1 MKLTI
6 GKKLAI
12 NLLLIIG
19 VLLGLLWYFRSD
31 AIKLK
36 DDFNGYS
43 FLINEVKSAK
53 DLQLNITGIWRA
65 VMEAALV
72 KDRLTL
78 SIAAKDHY
86 DKAIKNTEQLLL
98 LNSNDEA
105 YTAKIK
111 NLQASIS
118 SVYKAGTRLFEAFST
133 GSTTA
138 VGMVSDFDKTA
149 NQLVQGVN
157 EYLSEVM
164 VKEETSREKFK
175 ATIETLT
182 GTMSNAVMAI
192 VIFIIIISIFFNY
205 NISSI
210 IKSLVSETDRIT
222 GGITGGQLN
231 VRGDLHKI
239 NFEFRC
245 VIEGINN
252 ILNAMVNPLH
262 QAADYIEKISQG
274 EIPKMI
280 EQEYNGDFNKIKNN
294 INECLATLRSLMID
308 DGGKVLSAAA
318 EKDLTGRIKK
328 NYNGIYEKMKFNIN
342 NLLDNL
348 DISFQKTLEISVQVS
363 YASEDI
369 RRGSKSLAAGVSK
382 QASALEQ
389 ISASLHETN
398 AMSKQNAQNART
410 GLEMSKHT
418 RAITLKGVESMKKL
432 AATIEKIKDSADA
445 TSKIIKTID
454 EIAFQTN
461 ILALNA
467 AVEAARAGEAGKGFA
482 VVADEVRNLAMRSA
496 EAAQNTAR
504 LIADSVK
511 TSEEGVNINN
521 EVMKNFDDIS
531 ENVNKVNEVVSDIA
545 SASEHQRAGIEQIN
559 DGIAQLNTVTQQNS
573 VFSTES
579 ANAAGEL
586 ADQAHQMRE
595 IVSSFNIS
603 YINRGSVANDGSR
616 RQKPGQGSAKARGR
630 GGAPDNDQAG
640 RQYKSRIAVQ
650 ALVNDDDERD
660 DIEEPGA
667 EPSASTGAVRPP
679 QQEKRGDPKKVIPFE
694 ENKNVLEEF

>member
-1 MKLTI
+1 MRLTI

-31 AIKLK
+31 AAKLK
-36 DDFNGYS
+36 DDFNSYS

-53 DLQLNITGIWRA
+53 DLQLNITGVWRA

-72 KDRLTL
+72 RDRATL
-78 SIAAKDHY
+78 IVTAKGHY
-86 DKAIKNTEQLLL
+86 EKAIKNTEQLML
-98 LNSNDEA
+98 LNGGDDA
-105 YTAKIK
+105 YTSRMK

-118 SVYKAGTRLFEAFST
+118 GVYNAGLGLFESFSA
-133 GSTTA
+133 GSTSA
-138 VGMVSDFDKTA
+138 VNLVGNFDKA
-149 NQLVQGVN
+149 AGLLVQGVN

-175 ATIETLT
+175 ATIESLT
-182 GTMSNAVMAI
+182 STMSNAVMAI
-192 VIFIIIISIFFNY
+192 VFFIIIISIFFNY
-205 NISSI
+205 NIGSI
-210 IKSLVSETDRIT
+210 IKSLVSETDKIT
-222 GGITGGQLN
+222 GSITGGQLN
-231 VRGDLHKI
+231 VRGDVQKI
-239 NFEFRC
+239 NFEFQC

-252 ILNAMVNPLH
+252 ILNAVVTPLH
-262 QAADYIEKISQG
+262 QAADYIEKISKG

-280 EQEYNGDFNKIKNN
+280 EQEYNGDFNQIKNN

-369 RRGSKSLAAGVSK
+369 RRGSKSLASGVSK

-398 AMSKQNAQNART
+398 AMSKQNAENARK

-418 RAITLKGVESMKKL
+418 RAITLKGLESMTKL
-432 AATIEKIKDSADA
+432 AATIEKIKDSAGA

-496 EAAQNTAR
+496 EAAQNTAK

-521 EVMKNFDDIS
+521 EVMKKFDEIS

-573 VFSTES
+573 GFSTES

-603 YINRGSVANDGSR
+603 YIS
-616 RQKPGQGSAKARGR
+616 R
-630 GGAPDNDQAG
+630 GGAGDNQRNAQRRPG
-640 RQYKSRIAVQ
+640 AVNKNKSRSGGGESGPADRPYKNRATVQ
-650 ALVNDDDERD
+650 ALVNNSEDYYEGESGRD
-660 DIEEPGA
+660 DQADGGEDPG
-667 EPSASTGAVRPP
+667 
-679 QQEKRGDPKKVIPFE
+679 EKRGDPKKVIPFE